1 MILESI
7 YKYRD
12 MIFTF
17 VEMLFLTYL
26 LKGTGHDIKV
36 RDYKKRILQI
46 LSIAVLYFFVIISS
60 YYQLN
65 MVLKILGQV
74 ILITI
79 ISVIIYRYKILT
91 GFAYVIIYIM
101 SMLFGEIISM
111 FIFQFIGVD
120 GIVST
125 QQHNTFSIF
134 MLVVSKIFILFFI
147 ISFKAI
153 FERNFTE
160 WKDGWLICISNFSYL
175 MVFMGLEYTMVRQNE
190 VLGENYN
197 SIMVISF
204 LSLVPVLA
212 LNNLLWKYFVKIKK
226 QEKREALKQDEL
238 RLKSEYY
245 YAKAKSDEEVREI
258 YHDLR
263 NHLLM
268 IKREE
273 FEDRFVL
280 KLEEKIKEHQCFLC
294 TGNEYL
300 DILLKDK
307 MEIAL
312 SKEIKVHV
320 DVDFRE
326 TEFIEPLDISSI
338 FGNMFDNAIEACNK
352 LSDSEEKFIDLHVLR
367 KNSMYIIKMEN
378 TTPKYGNNKKTFN
391 TTKTNKHS
399 HGFGLR
405 SIQKSLEK
413 YAGTVRLK
421 CDDNVF
427 LIIAAIPNNERVVN

>member
-26 LKGTGHDIKV
+26 LKSTGHDIKV

-65 MVLKILGQV
+65 MILKILGQV

-153 FERNFTE
+153 LDR
-160 WKDGWLICISNFSYL
+160 
-175 MVFMGLEYTMVRQNE
+175 
-190 VLGENYN
+190 
-197 SIMVISF
+197 
-204 LSLVPVLA
+204 
-212 LNNLLWKYFVKIKK
+212 
-226 QEKREALKQDEL
+226 
-238 RLKSEYY
+238 KS
-245 YAKAKSDEEVREI
+245 
-258 YHDLR
+258 
-263 NHLLM
+263 
-268 IKREE
+268 
-273 FEDRFVL
+273 
-280 KLEEKIKEHQCFLC
+280 
-294 TGNEYL
+294 
-300 DILLKDK
+300 
-307 MEIAL
+307 
-312 SKEIKVHV
+312 
-320 DVDFRE
+320 
-326 TEFIEPLDISSI
+326 
-338 FGNMFDNAIEACNK
+338 
-352 LSDSEEKFIDLHVLR
+352 
-367 KNSMYIIKMEN
+367 
-378 TTPKYGNNKKTFN
+378 
-391 TTKTNKHS
+391 
-399 HGFGLR
+399 
-405 SIQKSLEK
+405 
-413 YAGTVRLK
+413 
-421 CDDNVF
+421 
-427 LIIAAIPNNERVVN
+427 VV

>member
-26 LKGTGHDIKV
+26 LKSTGHDIKV

-65 MVLKILGQV
+65 MILKILGQV

-91 GFAYVIIYIM
+91 GFAYAIIYIM
-101 SMLFGEIISM
+101 SFLFGEIITM

-134 MLVVSKIFILFFI
+134 MLIVSKILILFFV

-153 FERNFTE
+153 FERNFTG

-175 MVFMGLEYTMVRQNE
+175 MVFMSLEYTMVRQNE
-190 VLGENYN
+190 VLGESYN
-197 SIMVISF
+197 SIMIISF
-204 LSLVPVLA
+204 LSLVFVLA

-226 QEKREALKQDEL
+226 QEKQEALKQDEL

-245 YAKAKSDEEVREI
+245 YEKAKSDEEIREI

-326 TEFIEPLDISSI
+326 TDFIEPLDISSI
-338 FGNMFDNAIEACNK
+338 FGNMFDNAIEACGK
-352 LSDSEEKFIDLHVLR
+352 LESERKIWVKLVREKRQFVLSIR
-367 KNSMYIIKMEN
+367 N
-378 TTPKYGNNKKTFN
+378 TVSEPVD
-391 TTKTNKHS
+391 
-399 HGFGLR
+399 
-405 SIQKSLEK
+405 IQ
-413 YAGTVRLK
+413 
-421 CDDNVF
+421 DD
-427 LIIAAIPNNERVVN
+427 AIPTSKEDKRKHGIGLKNVQMILDKYQGMGMMRYEEGCFSYTAVIPEIKA

>member
-204 LSLVPVLA
+204 LSLVLVLA
-212 LNNLLWKYFVKIKK
+212 LN
-226 QEKREALKQDEL
+226 
-238 RLKSEYY
+238 S
-245 YAKAKSDEEVREI
+245 
-258 YHDLR
+258 
-263 NHLLM
+263 
-268 IKREE
+268 
-273 FEDRFVL
+273 
-280 KLEEKIKEHQCFLC
+280 
-294 TGNEYL
+294 
-300 DILLKDK
+300 
-307 MEIAL
+307 
-312 SKEIKVHV
+312 
-320 DVDFRE
+320 
-326 TEFIEPLDISSI
+326 
-338 FGNMFDNAIEACNK
+338 AC
-352 LSDSEEKFIDLHVLR
+352 
-367 KNSMYIIKMEN
+367 
-378 TTPKYGNNKKTFN
+378 
-391 TTKTNKHS
+391 
-399 HGFGLR
+399 
-405 SIQKSLEK
+405 
-413 YAGTVRLK
+413 
-421 CDDNVF
+421 
-427 LIIAAIPNNERVVN
+427 